1 MENVLNN
8 SDSNLANV
16 DKQAMN
22 AAEKSLGAMDVA
34 ITVLEDLQRVV
45 SGGRPKTVKIR
56 LGNKVIAEMPVA
68 FTAAA
73 AIAAGLAAVL
83 LTKLAIDIEHEE

>member
-8 SDSNLANV
+8 SDSNLMDA
-16 DKQAMN
+16 DKQILS
-22 AAEKSLGAMDVA
+22 AAEKSLGPIDVA
-34 ITVLEDLQRVV
+34 IDVLEDLQRVV

-56 LGNKVIAEMPVA
+56 LGDKVIAEMPVA
-68 FTAAA
+68 LTAAA

-83 LTKLAIDIEHEE
+83 LTKLAIDIENE